1 MSNRTLTLDDSL
13 YRYLLEVS
21 LRETPLLRRL
31 REETAR
37 LPNAN
42 WQIAPE
48 QGQFM
53 ALLVRIAG
61 ARRVL
66 EIGTYTGYSALCM
79 AAALPEDGEL
89 LSLDIS
95 AEYTDIA
102 RRYWQEAG
110 LGARI
115 ALRLAPALESL
126 QALEREGQG
135 GRFDLVFVDADKT
148 GYPAY
153 LEHALRLLRP
163 GGLVLFDNTLW
174 GGRVLEAA
182 PESPDTRA
190 VQALNRA
197 LRDDPRIELSLLPL
211 GDGLSICR
219 KRETAG

>member
-190 VQALNRA
+190 IQALNRA

-219 KRETAG
+219 KRETTD

>member
-110 LGARI
+110 LDGRI

-197 LRDDPRIELSLLPL
+197 LRDDPQIELSLLPL

-219 KRETAG
+219 KRETTD

>member
-1 MSNRTLTLDDSL
+1 
-13 YRYLLEVS
+13 
-21 LRETPLLRRL
+21 
-31 REETAR
+31 
-37 LPNAN
+37 
-42 WQIAPE
+42 
-48 QGQFM
+48 
-53 ALLVRIAG
+53 
-61 ARRVL
+61 
-66 EIGTYTGYSALCM
+66 M

-102 RRYWQEAG
+102 RRYWQEVG

-182 PESPDTRA
+182 PESADTRA